1 MTSPK
6 MITAEGRVSFPNV
19 FKPDTIPGSDA
30 EPKFSCSLLL
40 EKEDPDVK
48 KFIKKLKTAIDEEK
62 KATWPKGAPRK
73 NFKICLIDG
82 DDEGELEASKGV
94 SEGFHILKMS
104 SRTKPEVI
112 QSNGEPIINP
122 ADFYAGCRARASVV
136 VRAYTKG
143 SNGVAAHFNNF
154 MKTGDDEPFG
164 QGSAKASEDFADYID
179 SEGYDGDDEGEG
191 IDI

>member
-1 MTSPK
+1 

-19 FKPDTIPGSDA
+19 FKPDVIPGSDA

-40 EKEDPDVK
+40 PKDEADVK
-48 KFIKKLKTAIDEEK
+48 KFVKKLKAAIDVEK
-62 KATWPKGAPRK
+62 KETWPKGAPRK
-73 NFKICLIDG
+73 NFKICLVDG
-82 DDEGELEASKGV
+82 DDEAEIESSNGIT
-94 SEGFHILKMS
+94 EGFHILKMS

-112 QSNGEPIINP
+112 FSNGDPINNP
-122 ADFYAGCRARASVV
+122 ADFYAGCLARASVV

-164 QGSAKASEDFADYID
+164 QGSSKATDDFADYID
-179 SEGYDGDDEGEG
+179 SEGYDGNDEDGEDV
-191 IDI
+191 DI